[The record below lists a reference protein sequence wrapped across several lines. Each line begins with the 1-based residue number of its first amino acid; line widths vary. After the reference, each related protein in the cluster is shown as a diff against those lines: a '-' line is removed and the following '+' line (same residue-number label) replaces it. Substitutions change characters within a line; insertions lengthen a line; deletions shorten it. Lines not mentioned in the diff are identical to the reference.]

1 MRIIAVNTIKQ
12 FWIKYPDCEQA
23 LKSWIQETERA
34 SWKLPNELKAQ
45 FGSASIITGK
55 RIVFNINGNRY
66 RLVVDI
72 EFRLQIIFIVW
83 FGSHEEYDMIDS
95 KTISYVKTD
104 QDK

>member
-12 FWIKYPDCEQA
+12 YWKKYPDCEQA
-23 LKSWIQETERA
+23 LKSWIQEAERV
-34 SWKLPNELKAQ
+34 SWNSPNALKAQ

-66 RLVVDI
+66 RLIVDI

-83 FGSHEEYDMIDS
+83 FGSHEEYDLIDS
-95 KTISYVKTD
+95 KTIGYVKTD